1 MNSRWTCTIK
11 KRINQY
17 NYLMRNLTSTSI
29 SYAAYQCIWEKI
41 NPIGPSRILVI
52 KKLVLQFYQ
61 WPFNVKRRLQLQMDK
76 KMQQPQNNSLP
87 SNQGSELRVQQLRTK
102 LSYVCW
108 TSPFIPTTTHKSEPH
123 LKQTISQTIVVR
135 LLKAEYCCKR
145 NYCNSTLHLSFFPPL
160 VPQKRKKFPPYL
172 VLHLM
177 DFISFHSTSLLK
189 SQIPFYTK
197 E

>member
-61 WPFNVKRRLQLQMDK
+61 WSFNVKRCLRLQMDK

-87 SNQGSELRVQQLRTK
+87 SNQGSELQVQQLRTK

-108 TSPFIPTTTHKSEPH
+108 TSPSFQQPRIKVNHTWSK
-123 LKQTISQTIVVR
+123 LKASKLTQLGISQTIVVW
-135 LLKAEYCCKR
+135 LLKAEYV
-145 NYCNSTLHLSFFPPL
+145 NEIIVVAPFTSVSPPL
-160 VPQKRKKFPPYL
+160 VPPKKKKFPP
-172 VLHLM
+172 
-177 DFISFHSTSLLK
+177 SRS
-189 SQIPFYTK
+189 PEK
-197 E
+197 EKVSPPL